1 MVDRNFELEKEMQ
14 DKDNKYL
21 DLYEENNLMHEDMLE
36 LQEQLEEA
44 GFIGDGL
51 SDDGFGDDNEKK
63 KKISLGGKKV
73 MSILKK
79 TIKKQKDLK
88 NKIVKE
94 GKGLV
99 KMTTK
104 SKKNKESTA
113 EREIEENK
121 VVEAVI
127 EKPEQTV

>member
-1 MVDRNFELEKEMQ
+1 MVERNFELEKELQ
-14 DKDNKYL
+14 EKDNKYL

-51 SDDGFGDDNEKK
+51 SDDGFGDDNQK

-79 TIKKQKDLK
+79 TIKKQKDFK

-104 SKKNKESTA
+104 SKKNKEASA
-113 EREIEENK
+113 D
-121 VVEAVI
+121 
-127 EKPEQTV
+127 